1 MSEPNSRRL
10 LFIDYSGGNF
20 LLESVKTFDI
30 DDDKDVEVQTVATRR
45 DGAGFKDKP
54 GGGSITLEVLRWSPN
69 LEVDWEQL
77 KQSRE
82 KFTLTTQDEDGGVR
96 EQFQVCRV
104 ANVKGKVDDQGSN
117 MDTVK
122 IVFLRGPVRLPRR
135 AA

>member
-30 DDDKDVEVQTVATRR
+30 DDDKDVEVTTVATKR

-54 GGGSITLEVLRWSPN
+54 GGGSMTLEIYRWSPN
-69 LEVDWEQL
+69 LEVDWELL

-104 ANVKGKVDDQGSN
+104 ANVKGKIDDAGSN

-122 IVFLRGPVRLPRR
+122 VVFLKGPVRLPRR
-135 AA
+135 AI